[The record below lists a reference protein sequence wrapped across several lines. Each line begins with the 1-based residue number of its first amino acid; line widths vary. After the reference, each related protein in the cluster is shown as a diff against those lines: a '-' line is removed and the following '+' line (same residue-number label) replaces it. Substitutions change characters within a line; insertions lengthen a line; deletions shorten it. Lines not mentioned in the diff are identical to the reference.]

1 MKIIYDLVGIVF
13 CILALIFFVVP
24 GPSVI
29 FLLAALVC
37 FSMNHEGAKK
47 HLKNMQ
53 RLFKLGCEKLDRT
66 FQK

>member
-1 MKIIYDLVGIVF
+1 MKIIYDLIGTVF
-13 CILALIFFVVP
+13 CILAFIFFVVP
-24 GPSVI
+24 GPSII

-37 FSMNHEGAKK
+37 FSMNHDSAKK
-47 HLKNMQ
+47 HLKNVQ

>member
-1 MKIIYDLVGIVF
+1 MKIIYDLAGIVF
-13 CILALIFFVVP
+13 CILALIFFIVP

-47 HLKNMQ
+47 HIKKCAA
-53 RLFKLGCEKLDRT
+53 FV
-66 FQK
+66 